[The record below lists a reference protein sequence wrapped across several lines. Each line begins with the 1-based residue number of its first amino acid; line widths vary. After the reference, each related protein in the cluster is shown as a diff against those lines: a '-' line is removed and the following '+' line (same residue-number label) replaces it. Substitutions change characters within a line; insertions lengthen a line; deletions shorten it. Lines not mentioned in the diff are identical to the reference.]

1 MKPHLPLILLGSLL
15 AVMHSHG
22 EDGYYAYVE
31 TDAASNAFIRNT
43 VPCIDYTGTYTN
55 KELYESSDSMHING
69 ETLFDHCAYY
79 VVKSAFNADGSR
91 VTMQNNNLIKSELGS
106 IILKDISIK
115 DAALCTPYA
124 GAVDEIWGLAQIVLC
139 NAKFLKSD
147 MEQSNP
153 EWNSVEF
160 TTNYCTVRE
169 WEATDCKIKIMEG
182 NATFTSG
189 TVNGEVSIAAEKN
202 LKIDGLDIR
211 GALSVNAA
219 GTISFATGKLP
230 SNLGWGTL
238 TLTSADKVILGRE
251 PDIGEQV
258 MPTIQGNVVVDYTGG
273 GAGPLAW
280 DVDVKSKVEGSLTVT
295 AANGRLNAGILSGAG
310 NLAAKQIYLTSFS
323 GSSLSLQAG
332 ESVMLK
338 GGVIAADTVSVAGG
352 QLADITFQGDI
363 QAGGRVSLEGKSIAG
378 EDDESTLSAA
388 SLVAS
393 AAGDFSIAGGLQIS
407 GGQQSTIT
415 STEGRVIF
423 QGATD
428 KTNLANTAIHAS
440 TVTMNGM
447 TADNV
452 QITGATG
459 ASAAAVSYSDKLVL
473 KNQSSIKGN
482 VTGSTDSCI
491 IQVMESRIDGV
502 VSSAAELTLDNG
514 TIAGAESVFK
524 LLSKGISQISEQQG
538 SLTVNTLSLGGGTLT
553 LGTEASH
560 DNDLVMQNLTV
571 AAGTILNANMVLKDG
586 ATLEFAKN
594 AVVTLGCTVTLL
606 GNATFTTGVAVVESP
621 AVPGVVI
628 MDSVEDVLDAN
639 KSITLSW
646 DKDANLPRWH
656 KELYKVGDKTYTTDA
671 SASGATLTNLSLVYE
686 RTYSDNGPYNGR
698 LFIAALPEPA
708 TGTLSLLALAALAAR
723 RRRK

>member
-55 KELYESSDSMHING
+55 KELYESSDSMRINE

-147 MEQSNP
+147 MEQSDP

-407 GGQQSTIT
+407 GGQQSTII

-491 IQVMESRIDGV
+491 IQMMESRVDGV
-502 VSSAAELTLDNG
+502 VSNAAELTLDTG
-514 TIAGAESVFK
+514 IIEGAESVSK
-524 LLSKGISQISEQQG
+524 LASKGTSQISNQNEV
-538 SLTVNTLSLGGGTLT
+538 TVNTLVLGGGTLT
-553 LGTEASH
+553 LGTPESH
-560 DNDLVMQNLTV
+560 GNNLVMQKLTV
-571 AAGTILNANMVLKDG
+571 DASTILNANMVLKDG
-586 ATLEFAKN
+586 AMLEFAEN

-606 GNATFTTGVAVVESP
+606 GDATFTTGVAVVESP

-646 DKDANLPRWH
+646 DKDAILPRWH